1 MSADSWQDMVPKG
14 KRILHQTLAQI
25 WKHRQDMTPILNIL
39 VNYKWTGLISALTAS
54 CIWILKCSLLDNI
67 YWDGCVVQVWKQLCT
82 LVQDHL
88 KHNGNSLASF
98 LKVQGKSFERWM
110 FNPSHNLYINSQM
123 GGANSTP
130 AYHCHSCS
138 FLMTSKPTQETKLIS
153 KPEQNK

>member
-25 WKHRQDMTPILNIL
+25 WKHRQDITPILNIL

-123 GGANSTP
+123 GGANSTLLHKTHIT
-130 AYHCHSCS
+130 ATLLQLLNDQQTNSG
-138 FLMTSKPTQETKLIS
+138 
-153 KPEQNK
+153 N